1 MEDLFGYLALAFF
14 VVIGIVEWLYKI
26 ADKRTSVGK
35 YNIKSDNKIKTI
47 YKNGTK
53 FLRQA

>member
-1 MEDLFGYLALAFF
+1 LFRS
-14 VVIGIVEWLYKI
+14 IIE
-26 ADKRTSVGK
+26 T

>member
-14 VVIGIVEWLYKI
+14 E
-26 ADKRTSVGK
+26 
-35 YNIKSDNKIKTI
+35 SDNKIKTI

-53 FLRQA
+53 FFR